1 MTEVLGEVLS
11 ELVIVGF
18 ESGDFVEGGV
28 EPLLQRLS

>member
-18 ESGDFVEGGV
+18 VSGDFVEGGV
-28 EPLLQRLS
+28 EPLLQRLG